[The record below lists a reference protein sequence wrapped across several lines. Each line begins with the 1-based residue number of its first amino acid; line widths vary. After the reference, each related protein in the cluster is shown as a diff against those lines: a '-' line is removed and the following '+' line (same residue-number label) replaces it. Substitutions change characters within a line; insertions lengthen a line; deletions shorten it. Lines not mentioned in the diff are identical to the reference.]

1 MKLHGEKLAGE
12 GGGEDVGLGG
22 GEGVVGDDWEAG
34 DTAQQVRHGQTGEER
49 GTVVVQSPRPPHHH
63 QGQAVTNSPWEAN
76 KHQRQTRD
84 ILPSPRTE
92 RREKATPIEVS

>member
-1 MKLHGEKLAGE
+1 MELHGEKLAGE

-49 GTVVVQSPRPPHHH
+49 RAVVVQSPRPPHHH
-63 QGQAVTNSPWEAN
+63 QGQAVTNRPWGQTN
-76 KHQRQTRD
+76 IRDRQE
-84 ILPSPRTE
+84 ISFLPRSE
-92 RREKATPIEVS
+92 RMENATPTEVS